1 MRGIVV
7 THHGV
12 PLGRI
17 EALRLTTDD
26 LAVGELE
33 CLSAYDALRP
43 TIREASRSLWSVG
56 FLASG
61 VDVTRMSPAAEE
73 VRQRAAELA
82 LELRDA
88 RGALIPTDFVN
99 IVERPF
105 EDRPVVFARLR
116 LASAADRAVLTPT
129 EAIDPAQDDSST

>member
-1 MRGIVV
+1 MRRVVV

-12 PLGRI
+12 PLGRV
-17 EALRLTTDD
+17 EALRLTTGD

-43 TIREASRSLWSVG
+43 TIWEASRSLWSVG

-61 VDVTRMSPAAEE
+61 IDVTRMAPAPAA
-73 VRQRAAELA
+73 VRERAAALD
-82 LELRDA
+82 LELRDEQ
-88 RGALIPTDFVN
+88 GSVVPTDFVN

-105 EDRPVVFARLR
+105 VDMPPVVLARLR
-116 LASAADRAVLTPT
+116 LASAPERA
-129 EAIDPAQDDSST
+129 AILSQRRDPSSRSV

>member
-1 MRGIVV
+1 MRGVVV

-12 PLGRI
+12 PLGRV
-17 EALRLTTDD
+17 EALRLTTTD

-61 VDVTRMSPAAEE
+61 MDVTRMAPAPAA
-73 VRQRAAELA
+73 VRERAAELE
-82 LELRDA
+82 LELRDEQ
-88 RGALIPTDFVN
+88 GALVPTDFVN

-105 EDRPVVFARLR
+105 VEMPPVVFARLR
-116 LASAADRAVLTPT
+116 LAPGLEQASVILSEAKDLTGAV
-129 EAIDPAQDDSST
+129 